1 VKELVVEKPEV
12 MAARTATGA
21 GNGRKREEPLA
32 EREREREKKK
42 LAEER
47 EILAMGSS

>member
-1 VKELVVEKPEV
+1 VVEKPEV
-12 MAARTATGA
+12 MAARMATGA

-32 EREREREKKK
+32 EREREREREKKK

>member
-1 VKELVVEKPEV
+1 
-12 MAARTATGA
+12 
-21 GNGRKREEPLA
+21 LA